1 MTLRENPAVA
11 ALLGRRSIRRF
22 ESREVE
28 EERISLLLECACAA
42 PSAAGTRPWH
52 FVVVR
57 DRGRLDALAQ
67 AHPYGKML
75 FQAPLAV
82 VVCGDPGK
90 SDLARLYWEEDCSAA
105 MENLLVAAH
114 ALGLGGV
121 WLGVQHT
128 PQREG
133 PSGDP
138 LHPRDRPGPG
148 RGGPGLPR
156 GGQGSPQRM
165 GRRLDPPG
173 RLVTF
178 PPMDLPGT
186 SRGRRQRR
194 ATINVFPTDG
204 RDLSLPTVG

>member
-82 VVCGDPGK
+82 VVCGDPEK

-128 PQREG
+128 PQREAALRVILSIPETVRVLG
-133 PSGDP
+133 VAALGYPGEAKAPHSGWDEGSI
-138 LHPRDRPGPG
+138 HRDGW
-148 RGGPGLPR
+148 
-156 GGQGSPQRM
+156 
-165 GRRLDPPG
+165 
-173 RLVTF
+173 
-178 PPMDLPGT
+178 
-186 SRGRRQRR
+186 
-194 ATINVFPTDG
+194 
-204 RDLSLPTVG
+204 